1 MTPTTVEMLAARPKE
16 QRCLEVLAWA
26 KWSSGRARIFTT
38 ASGSLVAPSCS
49 THTRTVSTLSAS
61 PMTSWHLTSQAC
73 ESQCATEQPKRF
85 CCNGSAFASRSWKQG
100 AGKAVTRC
108 EENGFD
114 KKFVQKV
121 LNKIITKQPLPR
133 TTGWSEGDS
142 AKPQSFQCK
151 QNGFRS
157 QKIQHSPLCFV
168 VWRLTVTWGY
178 NICWIRMLGICRDTA
193 SCSGDTY
200 HGQVM
205 ESDNDVL
212 RQSSGTWVEVHCFTA
227 SLQYEQIWSLCHLML
242 HFISYVFS
250 LAPIVDYSSIPVP
263 RPVLWRWPGI
273 VPKYKVWNDVGQ
285 QKFIFQFILCFVPQL
300 VASEAKRKPGS
311 CGCLEI
317 HMVSQMICRGKKGKI
332 TPA

>member
-1 MTPTTVEMLAARPKE
+1 MTRTTVEMLAARPKE
-16 QRCLEVLAWA
+16 QRCLEVLASA
-26 KWSSGRARIFTT
+26 KWFSVGVRNFTT
-38 ASGSLVAPSCS
+38 ASGSLLFRTHPNCFYSQRISHDIMTPDVPS
-49 THTRTVSTLSAS
+49 LWE
-61 PMTSWHLTSQAC
+61 PMCYWTAKTILLQRI
-73 ESQCATEQPKRF
+73 RF
-85 CCNGSAFASRSWKQG
+85 RLKVLE
-100 AGKAVTRC
+100 AGKAVRRC
-108 EENGFD
+108 EQNGVD
-114 KKFVQKV
+114 KKFVTQ
-121 LNKIITKQPLPR
+121 QPLPR
-133 TTGWSEGDS
+133 TNGWSEGDS